1 MDDRELTADLID
13 VVTEI
18 WKKYQSMDIITRKF
32 GIPKNVI
39 RKYVKF
45 ARLPKLLQDNL
56 SAFHKNPKTAMNVAL
71 DAVDVLDYEPTGK
84 VKVKKVFDLAKKLG
98 KAKKVSNFSY
108 RKLKQAAEK
117 NPNKSLKEIEKI
129 AGKIRPPIK
138 YKILFEDGTKEYET
152 FSNGKIGAIK
162 SYIRSKKLRAIL
174 NPKKAKKYKALVRKL
189 KQAAK
194 ERGGK
199 PEDYLKEFLWMASNK
214 INQKNDKHYRYYIH
228 RQK

>member
-1 MDDRELTADLID
+1 MDDKELTADLID

-98 KAKKVSNFSY
+98 KAKSKSRNDY
-108 RKLKQAAEK
+108 KTLKKAAEK

-129 AGKIRPPIK
+129 AEKIQPPKK
-138 YKILFEDGTKEYET
+138 YKILFEDGTIEYET
-152 FSNGKIGAIK
+152 FSNGRIGAIK
-162 SYIRSKKLRAIL
+162 SYLRSKKLQAIL
-174 NPKKAKKYKALVRKL
+174 NPKKAKKYKALARKL
-189 KQAAK
+189 KQTAK

-199 PEDYLKEFLWMASNK
+199 SEDYLKEFLVMVSKKRN
-214 INQKNDKHYRYYIH
+214 
-228 RQK
+228 

>member
-13 VVTEI
+13 AVTEI

-56 SAFHKNPKTAMNVAL
+56 NAFHKNPKMATRLAVE
-71 DAVDVLDYEPTGK
+71 AVDALDYEPAGK

-98 KAKKVSNFSY
+98 KAKSKSRNDY
-108 RKLKQAAEK
+108 KTLKRAAEK

-129 AGKIRPPIK
+129 AGKIRPPK
-138 YKILFEDGTKEYET
+138 TVKILFEDGTKEYET

-174 NPKKAKKYKALVRKL
+174 NPKKAKKYKALAREL

-214 INQKNDKHYRYYIH
+214 TN
-228 RQK
+228 

>member
-1 MDDRELTADLID
+1 MDDRELTADLND
-13 VVTEI
+13 AVTEI

-56 SAFHKNPKTAMNVAL
+56 STFHKNPKAAMNVAL
-71 DAVDVLDYEPTGK
+71 DAVDALDYEPAGK

-98 KAKKVSNFSY
+98 KAKSKSRNDY
-108 RKLKQAAEK
+108 KTLKRAAEK
-117 NPNKSLKEIEKI
+117 NPNKSLKEIEKM
-129 AGKIRPPIK
+129 AGKIQPPKK
-138 YKILFEDGTKEYET
+138 YKIVFEDGTKEYET

-162 SYIRSKKLRAIL
+162 SYIRSKKLRGIL
-174 NPKKAKKYKALVRKL
+174 NPKKAKKYKALAREL

-214 INQKNDKHYRYYIH
+214 IN
-228 RQK
+228 

>member
-1 MDDRELTADLID
+1 MDDRELTADLND
-13 VVTEI
+13 AVTEI

-56 SAFHKNPKTAMNVAL
+56 SVFHKNPKTAMNVAL
-71 DAVDVLDYEPTGK
+71 DAVDALDYEPAGK

-98 KAKKVSNFSY
+98 KAKSKSRNDY
-108 RKLKQAAEK
+108 KTLKRAAEK

-129 AGKIRPPIK
+129 AGKIRPPK
-138 YKILFEDGTKEYET
+138 TVKILFEDGTKEYET

-174 NPKKAKKYKALVRKL
+174 NPKKAKKYKALAREL

-214 INQKNDKHYRYYIH
+214 TN
-228 RQK
+228 

>member
-13 VVTEI
+13 AVTEI

-56 SAFHKNPKTAMNVAL
+56 SVFHKNPKTAMNVAL
-71 DAVDVLDYEPTGK
+71 DAVDALDYEPAGK

-98 KAKKVSNFSY
+98 KAKSKSRNDY
-108 RKLKQAAEK
+108 KTLKRAAEK

-129 AGKIRPPIK
+129 AGKIRPPK
-138 YKILFEDGTKEYET
+138 TVKILFEDGTKEYET

-174 NPKKAKKYKALVRKL
+174 NPKKAKKYKALAREL

-214 INQKNDKHYRYYIH
+214 TN
-228 RQK
+228 

>member
-13 VVTEI
+13 AVTEI

-56 SAFHKNPKTAMNVAL
+56 SAFHKNPKTAMNAAL
-71 DAVDVLDYEPTGK
+71 DAVDALDYEPAGK

-98 KAKKVSNFSY
+98 KAKSKSRNDY
-108 RKLKQAAEK
+108 KTLKRAAEK

-129 AGKIRPPIK
+129 AGKIRPPK
-138 YKILFEDGTKEYET
+138 TVKILFEDGTKEYET

-174 NPKKAKKYKALVRKL
+174 NPKKAKKYKALAREL

-214 INQKNDKHYRYYIH
+214 TN
-228 RQK
+228 

>member
-71 DAVDVLDYEPTGK
+71 DAVDALDYKPAGK

-98 KAKKVSNFSY
+98 KAKSKSRNDY
-108 RKLKQAAEK
+108 KTLKRAAEK

-129 AGKIRPPIK
+129 ARKIQPPK
-138 YKILFEDGTKEYET
+138 TVKILFEDGTKEYET

-174 NPKKAKKYKALVRKL
+174 NPKKAKKYKALAREL

-214 INQKNDKHYRYYIH
+214 TN
-228 RQK
+228 

>member
-1 MDDRELTADLID
+1 
-13 VVTEI
+13 
-18 WKKYQSMDIITRKF
+18 MDIITRKF

-56 SAFHKNPKTAMNVAL
+56 STFHKNPKAAMNVAL
-71 DAVDVLDYEPTGK
+71 DAVDALDYEPAGK

-98 KAKKVSNFSY
+98 KAKSKSRNDY
-108 RKLKQAAEK
+108 KTLKRAAEK

-174 NPKKAKKYKALVRKL
+174 NPKKAKKYKALAREL

-214 INQKNDKHYRYYIH
+214 TN
-228 RQK
+228 

>member
-13 VVTEI
+13 AVTEI

-56 SAFHKNPKTAMNVAL
+56 SVFHKNPKTAMNVAL
-71 DAVDVLDYEPTGK
+71 DAVDALDYEPAGK

-129 AGKIRPPIK
+129 AGKIRPPK
-138 YKILFEDGTKEYET
+138 TVKILFEDGTKEYET

-174 NPKKAKKYKALVRKL
+174 NPKKAKKYKALAREL

-214 INQKNDKHYRYYIH
+214 TN
-228 RQK
+228 

>member
-13 VVTEI
+13 AVTEI
-18 WKKYQSMDIITRKF
+18 WKKYQNMDIITRKF

-56 SAFHKNPKTAMNVAL
+56 SVFHKNPKTAMNVAL
-71 DAVDVLDYEPTGK
+71 DAVDALDYKPAGK

-98 KAKKVSNFSY
+98 KAKSKSRNDY
-108 RKLKQAAEK
+108 KTLKRAAEK

-129 AGKIRPPIK
+129 AGKIRPPK
-138 YKILFEDGTKEYET
+138 TVKILFEDGTKEYET

-174 NPKKAKKYKALVRKL
+174 NPKKAKKYKALAREL

-214 INQKNDKHYRYYIH
+214 TN
-228 RQK
+228 

>member
-1 MDDRELTADLID
+1 MDDRELTADLND
-13 VVTEI
+13 AVTEI

-56 SAFHKNPKTAMNVAL
+56 STFHKNPKAAMNVAL
-71 DAVDVLDYEPTGK
+71 DAVDALDYEPAGK

-98 KAKKVSNFSY
+98 KAKSKSRNDY
-108 RKLKQAAEK
+108 KTLKRAAEK

-129 AGKIRPPIK
+129 AGKIRPPK
-138 YKILFEDGTKEYET
+138 TVKILFEDGTKEYET

-174 NPKKAKKYKALVRKL
+174 NPKKAKKYKALAREL

-214 INQKNDKHYRYYIH
+214 TN
-228 RQK
+228 

>member
-1 MDDRELTADLID
+1 MVDRELTAELIV
-13 VVTEI
+13 VVTKI
-18 WKKYQSMDIITRKF
+18 WNKYQNVDIITKKF
-32 GIPKNVI
+32 GIPKDLI
-39 RKYVKF
+39 KKYVKF

-56 SAFHKNPKTAMNVAL
+56 SAFHKNPKTAMNAAL
-71 DAVDVLDYEPTGK
+71 DAVDALDYEPAGK

-98 KAKKVSNFSY
+98 KAKSKSRNDY
-108 RKLKQAAEK
+108 KTLKRAAEK

-129 AGKIRPPIK
+129 AGKIRPPK
-138 YKILFEDGTKEYET
+138 TVKILFEDGTKEYET

-174 NPKKAKKYKALVRKL
+174 NPKKAKKYKALAREL

-199 PEDYLKEFLWMASNK
+199 PKDYLKEFLWMASNK
-214 INQKNDKHYRYYIH
+214 IN
-228 RQK
+228 